1 MIRRPYEYYF
11 QINIMNFI
19 SYIGFFDNYPIYRTY
34 SEPTLGKIYQHG
46 YCLFLGSDGKLCHV
60 EFGKYDVETLKD
72 YESLLSNIT
81 ESNIKI
87 ITNQSDAN
95 KINQEI
101 KKTTQ
106 YYPTMPIMPQSQ
118 QMPIMPQWQ
127 QMTTTQQQYTIQ
139 LPNPEAICIMD
150 LPILRKDKIFS
161 PYNRCLF
168 LIYNNNNRTF
178 CINSFIPSDYLRKNY
193 FSYQHDNIIA
203 LEPYTPCLAPTLSEQ
218 YIAYLAN
225 DRPEYINLIKCY
237 LYFAIMPVYLHI
249 QYFARYQQI
258 LVIIGGNKSGKELFF
273 NNIIKPIFG
282 EEYCLEVNDELL
294 SKKNYLEEFDNKI
307 FYNFNNISAKS
318 LANKEKKRLVEN
330 ILSGRQISIGSKIIE
345 TCDKFKLVMLE
356 SEYVPYRLPE
366 NYFVLR
372 APNDIEK
379 TNNEAFKSID
389 LLEQEI
395 ERDLY
400 SLMHYIVNYCVI
412 DGLSLPENEIIL
424 ISNMS
429 SEEVVKVFYNCLKTN
444 DIPTLLKDN
453 IEFKRNGKKA
463 INNKD
468 KEIQKMERLYRDSKR
483 VARQWI
489 RDLFEAKY
497 PEFKNTISTS
507 NLYKELTEKFGFE
520 NCEGNGGDKCFKLP

>member
-19 SYIGFFDNYPIYRTY
+19 SCIGFFDNYHIYRTY

-81 ESNIKI
+81 ASNIKI
-87 ITNQSDAN
+87 ITNQSDVN
-95 KINQEI
+95 KINQEL

-106 YYPTMPIMPQSQ
+106 YYPTIPIMYQSQ
-118 QMPIMPQWQ
+118 QIPITPQSQ

-150 LPILRKDKIFS
+150 LPILRKDKIFL
-161 PYNRCLF
+161 PYCSSF
-168 LIYNNNNRTF
+168 FVPYDF
-178 CINSFIPSDYLRKNY
+178 KQYSINSFIPTGFLRMNY
-193 FSYQHDNIIA
+193 ANFV
-203 LEPYTPCLAPTLSEQ
+203 PYVSIVFEQ
-218 YIAYLAN
+218 YISYLAN

-237 LYFAIMPVYLHI
+237 LYFAIMPVHLHI
-249 QYFARYQQI
+249 QELSKYQLI

-282 EEYCLEVNDELL
+282 EKYCLEVNDELL

-307 FYNFNNISAKS
+307 FYSFNNISAKS

-330 ILSGRQISIGSKIIE
+330 ILSGRHISIGSKIIE
-345 TCDKFKLVMLE
+345 TWDKFKLVMLE

-366 NYFVLR
+366 NCFVLR

-400 SLMHYIVNYCVI
+400 SLMHYIVNYCAI
-412 DGLSLPENEIIL
+412 DGLSLPENEISL

>member
-19 SYIGFFDNYPIYRTY
+19 SYIGFFDNYHIYRTY

-81 ESNIKI
+81 ASNIKI
-87 ITNQSDAN
+87 ITNQSDVN
-95 KINQEI
+95 KINQEL

-106 YYPTMPIMPQSQ
+106 YYPTIPIMYQSQ
-118 QMPIMPQWQ
+118 QIPITPQSQ

-161 PYNRCLF
+161 PYNGYPF
-168 LIYNNNNRTF
+168 LIYNNRTF
-178 CINSFIPSDYLRKNY
+178 CINSFIPSVYLIKNY
-193 FSYQHDNIIA
+193 FFGNTHNIKA
-203 LEPYTPCLAPTLSEQ
+203 TEPYTPCPAPTFSEE
-218 YIAYLAN
+218 YISYLAN

-237 LYFAIMPVYLHI
+237 LYFAIMPVYLHV
-249 QYFARYQQI
+249 QDFARYQRT
-258 LVIIGGNKSGKELFF
+258 LVIIGGNKSGKELLF

-282 EEYCLEVNDELL
+282 EKYCLEVNDELL

-307 FYNFNNISAKS
+307 FYNFNNISAKA
-318 LANKEKKRLVEN
+318 LANKEKRRLVEN

-345 TCDKFKLVMLE
+345 TRDKFKLVMLE
-356 SEYVPYRLPE
+356 SEYVPYRLPD
-366 NYFVLR
+366 NCFILR
-372 APNDIEK
+372 TPNDIEK
-379 TNNEAFKSID
+379 TNNDID

-395 ERDLY
+395 EKDLFNF
-400 SLMHYIVNYCVI
+400 MHHIVNYKTEQY
-412 DGLSLPENEIIL
+412 LPENEVSL
-424 ISNMS
+424 INNMS
-429 SEEVVKVFYNCLKTN
+429 DEAAIKVFYNCLITN
-444 DIPTLLKDN
+444 DIPTLLKEN

-463 INNKD
+463 IDNKD